1 MKANEF
7 TKEHGLEKV
16 RSIINKYPNY
26 THSTD
31 DARMFVNE
39 HDCIEHIKKDLHT
52 CVRFDDLK
60 HLIESHDLMG
70 KFGGLKRAKR
80 ILNKP
85 YKSWSSMVSVV
96 WDDKPFQ
103 CSIIAL
109 EQAITDVEGCQ

>member
-7 TKEHGLEKV
+7 IKEHGLEKV
-16 RSIINKYPNY
+16 RSIINKYSNY

-60 HLIESHDLMG
+60 RLIESHDLVQS
-70 KFGGLKRAKR
+70 FGGLDHAKR
-80 ILNKP
+80 FLNENMPCEDSDVLNKA
-85 YKSWSSMVSVV
+85 
-96 WDDKPFQ
+96 
-103 CSIIAL
+103 IA
-109 EQAITDVEGCQ
+109 DVESFQ